1 MPENL
6 ELPSKFKDL
15 MNEDLAKVLETGET
29 EVVFPLY
36 KTDWVRIMLVR
47 SVEDDRT
54 VVIDVEVSLPSRSSS
69 YHKTPISQIDN
80 TTSSRAL
87 LETMMA
93 HIQYILALETSGFSV
108 DLVGDGCLM
117 VAYKS
122 FLNTPDA
129 ETFRLLQ
136 PPSV

>member
-6 ELPSKFKDL
+6 ELLSKFNQL
-15 MNEDLAKVLETGET
+15 MDKDLAKVLDTSET
-29 EVVFPLY
+29 EVGFPLL

-47 SVEDDRT
+47 SIDDDRS
-54 VVIDVEVSLPSRSSS
+54 VAIDVEVSLPSCSSS
-69 YHKTPISQIDN
+69 YHETPISHINDAS
-80 TTSSRAL
+80 SSRVL
-87 LETMMA
+87 LETLMA
-93 HIQYILALETSGFSV
+93 HIKYILALEASGFSV

-122 FLNTPDA
+122 FPDTPDI

-136 PPSV
+136 PP

>member
-1 MPENL
+1 MT
-6 ELPSKFKDL
+6 
-15 MNEDLAKVLETGET
+15 EDLSKVLETGES
-29 EVVFPLY
+29 EVVFPLC
-36 KTDWVRIMLVR
+36 KTDWVRIMLIR
-47 SVEDDRT
+47 SLNDSSIG
-54 VVIDVEVSLPSRSSS
+54 IDVEVTLPSRSSS
-69 YHKTPISQIDN
+69 SYETPISHIDDISN
-80 TTSSRAL
+80 SRAR
-87 LETMMA
+87 LESMIE

-122 FLNTPDA
+122 FQDTPDT